1 MSRSPEIPS
10 PFPVE
15 IQKWIM
21 SWFTRLLS
29 VTVPL
34 VLVLLLYRWKIGALD
49 SVIAPAVVVLMLP
62 LMFLPWAADRVSL
75 RVKAGALL
83 LAFGLS
89 AGFDFASSGI
99 EGIGPLLSLI
109 AGFTAFLFFG
119 NFSFLIVCSLFFVA
133 IWASAFARTQG
144 LLVPVVD
151 FDLPVNALG
160 RALTITLV
168 LGVILYVLRTV
179 VSLLVEQR
187 NLAAR
192 NNAWSDMALNELDSF
207 IESANAPIFGID
219 PNGRINEWNAQA
231 ALITGY
237 SKVEA
242 LGNNLVETYITDEY
256 KASVSDVLARA
267 LAGTNTA
274 NYEFPIYSRGGGRV
288 EILLN
293 ATTRRDVEGRITG
306 VMGVGQNITL
316 LVEQRALAARNNAR
330 SEMALSELNLFIES
344 ANAPI
349 FGIDPNGRINEW
361 NAQAAL
367 ITGYSKVEALG
378 NNLVETYITDEYKA
392 SVSDVLARALAG
404 TNTANYEFPIYSRG
418 GGRVEILL
426 NATTRRDV
434 EGTITGVMGVGQ
446 DITLY
451 REQERRL
458 RQAQKMESVGQLTG
472 GIAHDFNNIL
482 TVISANLE
490 LAVFEVDNAEEVPAI
505 KELLNDAASA
515 ANDGAYLTSQLLS
528 FASLQ
533 SFKLDS
539 FNLQTL
545 VSDIIR
551 KASATF
557 PSGIKC
563 SVRIESDDITV
574 MVDRVR
580 LESSILNLL
589 TNASAAIENRGS
601 ISVLCQTKQFRKSE
615 EAADHGVPVGEYIV
629 ISVSDDG
636 CGISESLLDQ
646 VKDPFFT
653 TKGVGAGTGLG
664 LSMVDS
670 FATKLGGGLR
680 IQSTVGLGTIVTI
693 LIPLVRS
700 EAGTP
705 IEKANAQQRTSV
717 PQEAKTVLVVED
729 EARIRKITVRYLVSG
744 GFRCIEAGDA
754 AQALAI
760 LAAEAEGIDIL
771 FSDIRMPGD
780 MTGRDLAAEVARLYP
795 RIKTGLT
802 TGYDQSTRSPG
813 MTGTDADTENIP
825 VLSKPFARKDLL
837 DLLAELGSS
846 EAA

>member
-1 MSRSPEIPS
+1 MG
-10 PFPVE
+10 VG
-15 IQKWIM
+15 Q
-21 SWFTRLLS
+21 
-29 VTVPL
+29 
-34 VLVLLLYRWKIGALD
+34 D
-49 SVIAPAVVVLMLP
+49 
-62 LMFLPWAADRVSL
+62 
-75 RVKAGALL
+75 
-83 LAFGLS
+83 
-89 AGFDFASSGI
+89 
-99 EGIGPLLSLI
+99 
-109 AGFTAFLFFG
+109 
-119 NFSFLIVCSLFFVA
+119 
-133 IWASAFARTQG
+133 
-144 LLVPVVD
+144 
-151 FDLPVNALG
+151 
-160 RALTITLV
+160 IT
-168 LGVILYVLRTV
+168 
-179 VSLLVEQR
+179 LLVEQR
-187 NLAAR
+187 DLAAR
-192 NNAWSDMALNELDSF
+192 NSARSEMALSELNLF

-219 PNGRINEWNAQA
+219 RNGRINEWNAQA

-242 LGNNLVETYITDEY
+242 LGNDLVETYIDDEY
-256 KASVSDVLARA
+256 KTSVSDVLARA

-274 NYEFPIYSRGGGRV
+274 NYEFPLYSRSG
-288 EILLN
+288 E
-293 ATTRRDVEGRITG
+293 
-306 VMGVGQNITL
+306 
-316 LVEQRALAARNNAR
+316 
-330 SEMALSELNLFIES
+330 
-344 ANAPI
+344 
-349 FGIDPNGRINEW
+349 
-361 NAQAAL
+361 
-367 ITGYSKVEALG
+367 
-378 NNLVETYITDEYKA
+378 
-392 SVSDVLARALAG
+392 
-404 TNTANYEFPIYSRG
+404 
-418 GGRVEILL
+418 RVEILL

-458 RQAQKMESVGQLTG
+458 RQAQTMESVGQLTG

-490 LAVFEVDNAEEVPAI
+490 LAVLGVDNAEEVPAI
-505 KELLNDAASA
+505 KELLSDATSA
-515 ANDGAYLTSQLLS
+515 ATDGAYLTSQLLS

-545 VSDIIR
+545 VSGIIR

-563 SVRIESDDITV
+563 SVSIESDDITV

-589 TNASAAIENRGS
+589 TNASAAIEKRGR

-646 VKDPFFT
+646 IKDPFFT
-653 TKGVGAGTGLG
+653 TKGVGEGTGLG

-680 IQSTVGLGTIVTI
+680 IQSTVGLGTIATI

-700 EAGTP
+700 QAGTP
-705 IEKANAQQRTSV
+705 VEKTNAQQRTSV
-717 PQEAKTVLVVED
+717 PREAKTVLVVED
-729 EARIRKITVRYLVSG
+729 EARIRKITVRYLVAG
-744 GFRCIEAGDA
+744 GFRCIEAGGA
-754 AQALAI
+754 AQALEI

-802 TGYDQSTRSPG
+802 TGYDQATRSPE
-813 MTGTDADTENIP
+813 MTGTDADTANIP
-825 VLSKPFARKDLL
+825 VLRKPYSRKDLIE
-837 DLLAELGSS
+837 LLAELGRS
-846 EAA
+846 EPA

>member
-1 MSRSPEIPS
+1 
-10 PFPVE
+10 
-15 IQKWIM
+15 M
-21 SWFTRLLS
+21 SWFSR
-29 VTVPL
+29 VFAVFVPL
-34 VLVLLLYRWKIGALD
+34 VLMVLLYRWKVGALE
-49 SVIAPAVVVLMLP
+49 SVIAPAIGMLMAP
-62 LMFLPWAADRVSL
+62 LMFLAWAADRISL
-75 RVKAGALL
+75 RVKAGTL
-83 LAFGLS
+83 LAVFGVS
-89 AGFDFASSGI
+89 AGFDFATSGI
-99 EGIGPLLSLI
+99 EGIGPLLSLV

-119 NFSFLIVCSLFFVA
+119 KFSFLIVCSLFFVA

-144 LLVPVVD
+144 LLVPTVD
-151 FDLPVNALG
+151 FDLPMNVFG

-168 LGVILYVLRTV
+168 LGVTLYVLRTV

-187 NLAAR
+187 ARAAR
-192 NNAWSDMALNELDSF
+192 SEMALSELDSF

-219 PNGRINEWNAQA
+219 RNGRINEWNAQA
-231 ALITGY
+231 ASITGY

-242 LGNNLVETYITDEY
+242 LGNNLVETYIDDEH
-256 KASVSDVLARA
+256 KDVLARA

-274 NYEFPIYSRGGGRV
+274 NYEFPLYSRSG
-288 EILLN
+288 E
-293 ATTRRDVEGRITG
+293 
-306 VMGVGQNITL
+306 
-316 LVEQRALAARNNAR
+316 
-330 SEMALSELNLFIES
+330 
-344 ANAPI
+344 
-349 FGIDPNGRINEW
+349 
-361 NAQAAL
+361 
-367 ITGYSKVEALG
+367 
-378 NNLVETYITDEYKA
+378 
-392 SVSDVLARALAG
+392 
-404 TNTANYEFPIYSRG
+404 
-418 GGRVEILL
+418 RVEILL

-458 RQAQKMESVGQLTG
+458 RQAQTMESVGQLTG

-490 LAVFEVDNAEEVPAI
+490 LAVLGVDNAEEVPAI
-505 KELLNDAASA
+505 KELLSDATSA
-515 ANDGAYLTSQLLS
+515 ATDGAYLTSQLLS

-545 VSDIIR
+545 VSGIIR

-563 SVRIESDDITV
+563 SVSIESDDITV

-589 TNASAAIENRGS
+589 TNASAAIEKRGR

-646 VKDPFFT
+646 IKDPFFT
-653 TKGVGAGTGLG
+653 TKGVGEGTGLG

-680 IQSTVGLGTIVTI
+680 IQSTVGLGTIATI

-700 EAGTP
+700 QAGTP
-705 IEKANAQQRTSV
+705 VEKTNAQQRTSV
-717 PQEAKTVLVVED
+717 PREAKTVLVVED
-729 EARIRKITVRYLVSG
+729 EARIRKITVRYLVAG
-744 GFRCIEAGDA
+744 GFRCIEAGGA
-754 AQALAI
+754 AQALEI

-802 TGYDQSTRSPG
+802 TGYDQATRSPA
-813 MTGTDADTENIP
+813 MTGADADTANIP
-825 VLSKPFARKDLL
+825 VLRKPFSKKDLIE
-837 DLLAELGSS
+837 LLAELGRS
-846 EAA
+846 EPA

>member
-160 RALTITLV
+160 RALPIPLV

-293 ATTRRDVEGRITG
+293 ATTRRDVEG
-306 VMGVGQNITL
+306 
-316 LVEQRALAARNNAR
+316 
-330 SEMALSELNLFIES
+330 
-344 ANAPI
+344 
-349 FGIDPNGRINEW
+349 
-361 NAQAAL
+361 
-367 ITGYSKVEALG
+367 
-378 NNLVETYITDEYKA
+378 
-392 SVSDVLARALAG
+392 
-404 TNTANYEFPIYSRG
+404 
-418 GGRVEILL
+418 
-426 NATTRRDV
+426 
-434 EGTITGVMGVGQ
+434 TIVGVMGVGQ

-802 TGYDQSTRSPG
+802 TGYDQTTRSPG

-825 VLSKPFARKDLL
+825 EISLCEGCVFGLEKR
-837 DLLAELGSS
+837 
-846 EAA
+846 

>member
-1 MSRSPEIPS
+1 
-10 PFPVE
+10 
-15 IQKWIM
+15 
-21 SWFTRLLS
+21 
-29 VTVPL
+29 
-34 VLVLLLYRWKIGALD
+34 
-49 SVIAPAVVVLMLP
+49 
-62 LMFLPWAADRVSL
+62 
-75 RVKAGALL
+75 
-83 LAFGLS
+83 
-89 AGFDFASSGI
+89 
-99 EGIGPLLSLI
+99 
-109 AGFTAFLFFG
+109 
-119 NFSFLIVCSLFFVA
+119 
-133 IWASAFARTQG
+133 
-144 LLVPVVD
+144 
-151 FDLPVNALG
+151 
-160 RALTITLV
+160 
-168 LGVILYVLRTV
+168 
-179 VSLLVEQR
+179 
-187 NLAAR
+187 
-192 NNAWSDMALNELDSF
+192 
-207 IESANAPIFGID
+207 
-219 PNGRINEWNAQA
+219 
-231 ALITGY
+231 
-237 SKVEA
+237 
-242 LGNNLVETYITDEY
+242 
-256 KASVSDVLARA
+256 
-267 LAGTNTA
+267 
-274 NYEFPIYSRGGGRV
+274 
-288 EILLN
+288 
-293 ATTRRDVEGRITG
+293 
-306 VMGVGQNITL
+306 MGVGQDITL

-378 NNLVETYITDEYKA
+378 NNLVETYIDDEYKA

-404 TNTANYEFPIYSRG
+404 TNTANYEFPLYSRG

-505 KELLNDAASA
+505 KELLSDAASA

-589 TNASAAIENRGS
+589 TNASAAIEKRGS
-601 ISVLCQTKQFRKSE
+601 ISVLCQTKEFRKSE

-680 IQSTVGLGTIVTI
+680 IQSTVGLGTVVTI

-729 EARIRKITVRYLVSG
+729 EARIRKITVRYLVAG

-802 TGYDQSTRSPG
+802 TGYDQTTRSPG

-825 VLSKPFARKDLL
+825 VLSKPFSRKDLI
-837 DLLAELGSS
+837 DLLAELGRS
-846 EAA
+846 EPA

>member
-1 MSRSPEIPS
+1 
-10 PFPVE
+10 
-15 IQKWIM
+15 M

-160 RALTITLV
+160 RALPIPLV

-293 ATTRRDVEGRITG
+293 ATTRRDVEG
-306 VMGVGQNITL
+306 
-316 LVEQRALAARNNAR
+316 
-330 SEMALSELNLFIES
+330 
-344 ANAPI
+344 
-349 FGIDPNGRINEW
+349 
-361 NAQAAL
+361 
-367 ITGYSKVEALG
+367 
-378 NNLVETYITDEYKA
+378 
-392 SVSDVLARALAG
+392 
-404 TNTANYEFPIYSRG
+404 
-418 GGRVEILL
+418 
-426 NATTRRDV
+426 
-434 EGTITGVMGVGQ
+434 TIVGVMGVGQ

-802 TGYDQSTRSPG
+802 TGYDQTTRSPG

-825 VLSKPFARKDLL
+825 EISLCEGCVFGLEKR
-837 DLLAELGSS
+837 
-846 EAA
+846 